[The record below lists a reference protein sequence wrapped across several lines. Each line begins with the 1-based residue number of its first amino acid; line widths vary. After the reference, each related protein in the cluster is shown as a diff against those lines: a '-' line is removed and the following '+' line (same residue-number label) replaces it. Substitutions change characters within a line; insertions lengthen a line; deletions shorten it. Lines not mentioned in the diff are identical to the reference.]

1 MNQAIIPTIV
11 VVLVIYFAAMVLIG
25 WMGRSKA
32 SNFEGYLSM
41 GRTGG
46 VLLLMGGAIGG
57 QIGNGFV
64 VGGAAEGAASGL
76 AGSAY
81 GIACALSLI
90 LVAIFLNNFIYNNG
104 YMSMADYTRQRYHS
118 EVPGTIYDLSTAISS
133 IGLIA
138 GQIMAG
144 KALFEALGL
153 PGTVGA
159 IAIAVVVLLYSQL
172 SGLWGAFAT
181 SVVQTGVIIVGLVA
195 TTLVLISRGAVSEM
209 SSAIQAGELASSSLD
224 MSGLSASGF
233 AAMMLP
239 LLFGMV
245 TDQPTYQRINS
256 AKSAKA
262 SGFAAMMLPL
272 LFGMVTDQPTYQR
285 INSAKSAK
293 ISKIACYLSCIIMIP
308 LALMPAFIG
317 SFGAYKYNASGN
329 SAFFDVILNELPAIV
344 CALII
349 AAVLAAVMSTID
361 CGLITMS
368 TVLTRDIWQ
377 GALHKNPSEKQL
389 KKITLV
395 INILFMGSS
404 TILALTSGSIL
415 GLLNS
420 VYSFLAAACFVP
432 FVGGIVWKRADAKSA
447 IAASIVGVLTVL
459 ISWIPGVTFPLGN
472 IIPSGLFPIIPSAIA
487 FILVGLFT
495 GNSNTVA
502 EQN

>member
-11 VVLVIYFAAMVLIG
+11 VVLVIYFAAMVVIG

-81 GIACALSLI
+81 GIACALSLV
-90 LVAIFLNNFIYNNG
+90 LVALFLNDFIYNNG

-195 TTLVLISRGAVSEM
+195 TTVVLISRGAIGEM
-209 SSAIQAGELASSSLD
+209 STAIQAGELASSSLD

-256 AKSAKA
+256 AKSA
-262 SGFAAMMLPL
+262 G
-272 LFGMVTDQPTYQR
+272 T
-285 INSAKSAK
+285 
-293 ISKIACYLSCIIMIP
+293 SKIACYLSCIIMIP

-404 TILALTSGSIL
+404 TILALSSGSIL

-432 FVGGIVWKRADAKSA
+432 FVGGIVWKRADARSA
-447 IAASIVGVLTVL
+447 IAASVVGVLTVL

-495 GNSNTVA
+495 GNRSTAA
-502 EQN
+502 ERN

>member
-1 MNQAIIPTIV
+1 MNQGIITTIV
-11 VVLVIYFAAMVLIG
+11 VVLVIYFAAMVVIG

-81 GIACALSLI
+81 GIACALSLV
-90 LVAIFLNNFIYNNG
+90 LVALFLNNFIYNNG

-195 TTLVLISRGAVSEM
+195 TTVVLISRGAVSEM

-256 AKSAKA
+256 AKSAR
-262 SGFAAMMLPL
+262 
-272 LFGMVTDQPTYQR
+272 T
-285 INSAKSAK
+285 
-293 ISKIACYLSCIIMIP
+293 SKIACYLSCIIMIP

-329 SAFFDVILNELPAIV
+329 SAFFDVILNELPALV

-404 TILALTSGSIL
+404 TILALSSGSIL

-432 FVGGIVWKRADAKSA
+432 FVGGIVWKRADARSA
-447 IAASIVGVLTVL
+447 IAASVVGVLTVL

-495 GNSNTVA
+495 GNRSTAA
-502 EQN
+502 ERN

>member
-11 VVLVIYFAAMVLIG
+11 VVLVIYFAAMVFIG

-90 LVAIFLNNFIYNNG
+90 LVALFLNDFIYNNG

-195 TTLVLISRGAVSEM
+195 TTIVLISRGAIGEM
-209 SSAIQAGELASSSLD
+209 NTAIQAGELAGSSLD

-256 AKSAKA
+256 AKSA
-262 SGFAAMMLPL
+262 G
-272 LFGMVTDQPTYQR
+272 T
-285 INSAKSAK
+285 
-293 ISKIACYLSCIIMIP
+293 SKIACYLSCIIMIP

-404 TILALTSGSIL
+404 TILALSSGSIL

-432 FVGGIVWKRADAKSA
+432 FVGGIVWKKADAKSA
-447 IAASIVGVLTVL
+447 IAASVVGVLTVL

-472 IIPSGLFPIIPSAIA
+472 IIPSGLFPIIPSAMA
-487 FILVGLFT
+487 FILIGLFT
-495 GNSNTVA
+495 GSSNRTA
-502 EQN
+502 ERN

>member
-1 MNQAIIPTIV
+1 MSLQTHGGKENSFMNQAIIPTIV

-256 AKSAKA
+256 AKSAK
-262 SGFAAMMLPL
+262 
-272 LFGMVTDQPTYQR
+272 
-285 INSAKSAK
+285 

-317 SFGAYKYNASGN
+317 SFGAYKYNASGS

-495 GNSNTVA
+495 GNRSTAA
-502 EQN
+502 ERN

>member
-1 MNQAIIPTIV
+1 MFLQIHGGKENSFMNQAIIPTIV
-11 VVLVIYFAAMVLIG
+11 VVLVIYFAAMVFIG

-64 VGGAAEGAASGL
+64 VGGAAEGATSGL

-90 LVAIFLNNFIYNNG
+90 LVALFLNDFIYNNG

-195 TTLVLISRGAVSEM
+195 TTIVLISRGAIGEM
-209 SSAIQAGELASSSLD
+209 NTAIQAGELAGSSLD

-256 AKSAKA
+256 AKSA
-262 SGFAAMMLPL
+262 G
-272 LFGMVTDQPTYQR
+272 T
-285 INSAKSAK
+285 
-293 ISKIACYLSCIIMIP
+293 SKIACYLSCIIMIP

-404 TILALTSGSIL
+404 TILALSSGSIL

-432 FVGGIVWKRADAKSA
+432 FVGGIVWKKADAKSA
-447 IAASIVGVLTVL
+447 IAASVVGVLTVL

-472 IIPSGLFPIIPSAIA
+472 IIPSGLFPIIPSAMA

-495 GNSNTVA
+495 GSSNRTA
-502 EQN
+502 ERN

>member
-1 MNQAIIPTIV
+1 MFLQIHGGKENSFMNQAIIPTIV
-11 VVLVIYFAAMVLIG
+11 VVLVIYFAAMVFIG

-76 AGSAY
+76 AGSDY

-90 LVAIFLNNFIYNNG
+90 LVALFLNDFIYNNG

-195 TTLVLISRGAVSEM
+195 TTIVLISKGAVGEM
-209 SSAIQAGELASSSLD
+209 STAIQAGELAGSSLD
-224 MSGLSASGF
+224 MSGLS
-233 AAMMLP
+233 
-239 LLFGMV
+239 
-245 TDQPTYQRINS
+245 
-256 AKSAKA
+256 A

-344 CALII
+344 CAFII

-404 TILALTSGSIL
+404 TILALSSGSIL

-432 FVGGIVWKRADAKSA
+432 FVGGIIWKRADAKSA
-447 IAASIVGVLTVL
+447 IAASVVGVLTVL

-487 FILVGLFT
+487 FVLVGLFT
-495 GNSNTVA
+495 GSSNTAA
-502 EQN
+502 ERN

>member
-1 MNQAIIPTIV
+1 MNQAIITTIV
-11 VVLVIYFAAMVLIG
+11 VVLVIYFAAMVFIG

-90 LVAIFLNNFIYNNG
+90 LVALFLNDFIYNNG

-195 TTLVLISRGAVSEM
+195 TTIVLISKGAVGEM
-209 SSAIQAGELASSSLD
+209 STAIQAGELAGSSLD
-224 MSGLSASGF
+224 MSGLS
-233 AAMMLP
+233 
-239 LLFGMV
+239 
-245 TDQPTYQRINS
+245 
-256 AKSAKA
+256 A

-432 FVGGIVWKRADAKSA
+432 FVGGIIWKRADAKSA
-447 IAASIVGVLTVL
+447 IAASVVGVLTVL

-487 FILVGLFT
+487 FVLVGLFT
-495 GNSNTVA
+495 GSSNTAA
-502 EQN
+502 ERN

>member
-1 MNQAIIPTIV
+1 MFLRIHGGRENSFMNQGIITTIV
-11 VVLVIYFAAMVLIG
+11 VVLVIYFAAMVVIG

-64 VGGAAEGAASGL
+64 VGGAAEGATSGL

-81 GIACALSLI
+81 GIACALSLV
-90 LVAIFLNNFIYNNG
+90 LVALFLNNFIYNNG

-118 EVPGTIYDLSTAISS
+118 EIPGTIYDLSTAISS

-195 TTLVLISRGAVSEM
+195 TTIVLISRGAVGEM

-256 AKSAKA
+256 AKSAR
-262 SGFAAMMLPL
+262 
-272 LFGMVTDQPTYQR
+272 T
-285 INSAKSAK
+285 
-293 ISKIACYLSCIIMIP
+293 SKIACYLSCIIMIP

-349 AAVLAAVMSTID
+349 SAVLAAVMSTID

-377 GALHKNPSEKQL
+377 EALHKNPSEKQL

-404 TILALTSGSIL
+404 TILALSSGSIL

-432 FVGGIVWKRADAKSA
+432 FVGGIVWKRADARSA
-447 IAASIVGVLTVL
+447 IAASVVGVLTVL

-495 GNSNTVA
+495 GNRSTAA
-502 EQN
+502 ERN

>member
-1 MNQAIIPTIV
+1 MSLQTHGGKENSFMNQAIIPTIV

-256 AKSAKA
+256 AKSAK
-262 SGFAAMMLPL
+262 
-272 LFGMVTDQPTYQR
+272 
-285 INSAKSAK
+285 

-495 GNSNTVA
+495 GNRSTAA
-502 EQN
+502 ERN

>member
-1 MNQAIIPTIV
+1 MFLQIHGGKENSFMNQAIIPTIV
-11 VVLVIYFAAMVLIG
+11 VVLVIYFAAMVFIG

-81 GIACALSLI
+81 GIACDLSLI
-90 LVAIFLNNFIYNNG
+90 FVAIFLKEFIYKNG

-195 TTLVLISRGAVSEM
+195 TTIVLISKGAVGEM
-209 SSAIQAGELASSSLD
+209 STAIQAGELAGSSLD
-224 MSGLSASGF
+224 MSGLS
-233 AAMMLP
+233 
-239 LLFGMV
+239 
-245 TDQPTYQRINS
+245 
-256 AKSAKA
+256 A

-404 TILALTSGSIL
+404 TILALSSGSIL

-432 FVGGIVWKRADAKSA
+432 FVGGIIWKRADAKSA
-447 IAASIVGVLTVL
+447 IAASVVGVLTVL

-487 FILVGLFT
+487 FVLVGLFT
-495 GNSNTVA
+495 GSSNTAA
-502 EQN
+502 ERN

>member
-1 MNQAIIPTIV
+1 MFLQIHGGKENSFMNQAIIPTIV
-11 VVLVIYFAAMVLIG
+11 VVLVIYFAAMVFIG

-64 VGGAAEGAASGL
+64 VGGAAEGATSGL

-81 GIACALSLI
+81 GIACALSLV
-90 LVAIFLNNFIYNNG
+90 LVALFLNDFIYNNG

-118 EVPGTIYDLSTAISS
+118 EVPGTIYDLSTAVSS

-195 TTLVLISRGAVSEM
+195 TTLVLISRGAISEM
-209 SSAIQAGELASSSLD
+209 STAIQAGELASSSLD

-245 TDQPTYQRINS
+245 TDQPTYQR
-256 AKSAKA
+256 
-262 SGFAAMMLPL
+262 
-272 LFGMVTDQPTYQR
+272 V
-285 INSAKSAK
+285 NSAKSAK

-329 SAFFDVILNELPAIV
+329 SALFDVILNELPAIV

-404 TILALTSGSIL
+404 TILALSSGSIL

-432 FVGGIVWKRADAKSA
+432 FVGGIVWKRADARSA
-447 IAASIVGVLTVL
+447 MAASVVGVLTVL

-495 GNSNTVA
+495 GNSNTA
-502 EQN
+502 DERN

>member
-1 MNQAIIPTIV
+1 MFLQIHGGKENSFMNQAIIPTIV
-11 VVLVIYFAAMVLIG
+11 VVLVIYFAAMVFIG

-90 LVAIFLNNFIYNNG
+90 LVALFLNDFIYNNG

-195 TTLVLISRGAVSEM
+195 TTIVLISKGAVGEM
-209 SSAIQAGELASSSLD
+209 STAIQAGELAGSSLD
-224 MSGLSASGF
+224 MSGLS
-233 AAMMLP
+233 
-239 LLFGMV
+239 
-245 TDQPTYQRINS
+245 
-256 AKSAKA
+256 A

-404 TILALTSGSIL
+404 TILALSSGSIL

-432 FVGGIVWKRADAKSA
+432 FVGGIVWKKADAKSA
-447 IAASIVGVLTVL
+447 IAASVVGVLTVL

-472 IIPSGLFPIIPSAIA
+472 IIPSGLFPIIPSAMA

-495 GNSNTVA
+495 GSSNRTA
-502 EQN
+502 ERN

>member
-1 MNQAIIPTIV
+1 MNAMIPTIV
-11 VVLVIYFAAMVLIG
+11 IVLVIYFAAMVAIG

-41 GRTGG
+41 GRSAG

-64 VGGAAEGAASGL
+64 VGGAAEGSVSGL
-76 AGSAY
+76 AGAAY
-81 GIACALSLI
+81 GIACALSTV
-90 LVAIFLNNFIYNNG
+90 LVAVFLNNFIYNNG
-104 YMSMADYTRQRYHS
+104 YMSMADYTRKRYHN
-118 EVPGTIYDLSTAISS
+118 EIPGTIYDLSTAISS

-153 PGTVGA
+153 PGNVGA

-181 SVVQTGVIIVGLVA
+181 SVIQTGVILVGLVS
-195 TTLVLISRGAVSEM
+195 TTIILLSRGALGDM
-209 SSAIQAGELASSSLD
+209 NTAIEAGTIAKSSLD
-224 MSGLSASGF
+224 FSGLSAAGF
-233 AAMMLP
+233 AGMMLP
-239 LLFGMV
+239 LLLGMV
-245 TDQPTYQRINS
+245 TDQPSYQRINS
-256 AKSAKA
+256 AKTA
-262 SGFAAMMLPL
+262 
-272 LFGMVTDQPTYQR
+272 R
-285 INSAKSAK
+285 ISR
-293 ISKIACYLSCIIMIP
+293 IACYLSCIVMIP

-317 SFGAYKYNASGN
+317 SYGAFKYGVSGS
-329 SAFFDVILNELPAIV
+329 SAFFDVILMELPAIV

-377 GALHKNPSEKQL
+377 GTLKKNPTEAQL
-389 KKITLV
+389 KKITLAV
-395 INILFMGSS
+395 NIGFMFTS
-404 TILALTSGSIL
+404 TALALSASSIL

-432 FVGGIVWKRADAKSA
+432 FVGGVAWKKGTAGGAV
-447 IAASIVGVLTVL
+447 AASVAGIATVL
-459 ISWIPGVTFPLGN
+459 ISWIPGVVFPFGN
-472 IIPSGLFPIIPSAIA
+472 IIPGSIFPIIPSAIA
-487 FILVGLFT
+487 YIIVSLCT
-495 GNSNTVA
+495 KNA
-502 EQN
+502 EAAAV

>member
-1 MNQAIIPTIV
+1 MFLQIHGGKENSFMNQAIIPTIV
-11 VVLVIYFAAMVLIG
+11 VVLVIYFAAMVFIG

-90 LVAIFLNNFIYNNG
+90 LVALFLNDFIYNNG

-195 TTLVLISRGAVSEM
+195 TTIVLISKGAVGEM
-209 SSAIQAGELASSSLD
+209 STAIQAGELAGSSLD
-224 MSGLSASGF
+224 MSGLS
-233 AAMMLP
+233 
-239 LLFGMV
+239 
-245 TDQPTYQRINS
+245 
-256 AKSAKA
+256 A

-368 TVLTRDIWQ
+368 TVLTRDIWL

-404 TILALTSGSIL
+404 TILALSSGSIL

-432 FVGGIVWKRADAKSA
+432 FVGGIIWKRADAKSA
-447 IAASIVGVLTVL
+447 IAASVVGVLTVL

-487 FILVGLFT
+487 FVLVGLFT
-495 GNSNTVA
+495 GSSNTAA
-502 EQN
+502 ERN

>member
-1 MNQAIIPTIV
+1 MSSMIPVIV
-11 VVLVIYFAAMVLIG
+11 VVLVIYFAAMVVIG
-25 WMGRSKA
+25 FMGRDKA

-64 VGGAAEGAASGL
+64 VGGAEQGAAVGM
-76 AGSAY
+76 AGAAY
-81 GIACALSLI
+81 GIACALTLI
-90 LVAIFLNNFIYNNG
+90 LVALCLNNFIYNNN
-104 YMSMADYTRQRYHS
+104 YLSLADYTKKRYHNDI
-118 EVPGTIYDLSTAISS
+118 PGTIYDLSTAVSS

-153 PGTVGA
+153 SGTVGA
-159 IAIAVVVLLYSQL
+159 IAISVVVLLYSQM

-181 SVVQTGVIIVGLVA
+181 SVVQTAVIAVGLITTTVVLVGHGAWGELQTAVA
-195 TTLVLISRGAVSEM
+195 
-209 SSAIQAGELASSSLD
+209 AGEIPSSSVD
-224 MSGLSASGF
+224 FSGMDYAGY

-245 TDQPTYQRINS
+245 TDQPTYQRISS
-256 AKSAKA
+256 AKSAKT
-262 SGFAAMMLPL
+262 S
-272 LFGMVTDQPTYQR
+272 R
-285 INSAKSAK
+285 
-293 ISKIACYLSCIIMIP
+293 IACYLSCIIMIP

-317 SFGAYKYNASGN
+317 SYGSFKYGATGS

-344 CALII
+344 CAIII

-377 GALHKNPSEKQL
+377 GVLKKTPSEAQL
-389 KKITLV
+389 KKITLGV
-395 INILFMGSS
+395 NIAFMGVS
-404 TILALTSGSIL
+404 TILALMSSSIL

-432 FVGGIVWKRADAKSA
+432 FVGGIFWKRGNTAGAV
-447 IAASIVGVLTVL
+447 AASVVGVAAVV
-459 ISWIPGVTFPLGN
+459 IDWIPGVVYPLGS
-472 IIPSGLFPIIPSAIA
+472 IIPASLFPIIPSA
-487 FILVGLFT
+487 
-495 GNSNTVA
+495 VA
-502 EQN
+502 YVVISLCTKAPTAVEA

>member
-1 MNQAIIPTIV
+1 MFLQIHGGKENSFMNQAIIPTIV
-11 VVLVIYFAAMVLIG
+11 VVLVIYFAAMVFIG

-64 VGGAAEGAASGL
+64 VGGAAEGATSGL

-81 GIACALSLI
+81 GIACALSLV
-90 LVAIFLNNFIYNNG
+90 LVALFLNDFIYNNG

-118 EVPGTIYDLSTAISS
+118 EVPGTIYDLSTAVSS

-195 TTLVLISRGAVSEM
+195 TTLVLISRCAISEM
-209 SSAIQAGELASSSLD
+209 STAIQAGELASSSLD

-245 TDQPTYQRINS
+245 TDQPTYQR
-256 AKSAKA
+256 
-262 SGFAAMMLPL
+262 
-272 LFGMVTDQPTYQR
+272 V
-285 INSAKSAK
+285 NSAKSAK

-404 TILALTSGSIL
+404 TILALSSGSIL

-432 FVGGIVWKRADAKSA
+432 FVGGIVWKRADARSA
-447 IAASIVGVLTVL
+447 MAASVVGVLTVL

-495 GNSNTVA
+495 GNSNTA
-502 EQN
+502 DERN

>member
-1 MNQAIIPTIV
+1 MNSSIIPTIV

-64 VGGAAEGAASGL
+64 VGGAAEGAVSGL

-90 LVAIFLNNFIYNNG
+90 LVAIFLNNFIYNNN

-153 PGTVGA
+153 PGVVGA
-159 IAIAVVVLLYSQL
+159 VSIAVVVLLYSQL

-195 TTLVLISRGAVSEM
+195 TTIVLIAKGAYGDM
-209 SSAIQAGELASSSLD
+209 SAAIDAGELASSSLD
-224 MSGLSASGF
+224 MSGLSA
-233 AAMMLP
+233 A
-239 LLFGMV
+239 
-245 TDQPTYQRINS
+245 
-256 AKSAKA
+256 
-262 SGFAAMMLPL
+262 GFAAMMLPL

-293 ISKIACYLSCIIMIP
+293 ISRIACYLSCIIMIP

-317 SFGAYKYNASGN
+317 SYGAYKYGASGN

-404 TILALTSGSIL
+404 TILALSSGSIL

-432 FVGGIVWKRADAKSA
+432 FVGGIIWKRADARSA
-447 IAASIVGVLTVL
+447 IAASVVGVLTVL
-459 ISWIPGVTFPLGN
+459 ISWIPGVVFPFGN

-487 FILVGLFT
+487 FFLVSLILPAKSDAAK
-495 GNSNTVA
+495 N
-502 EQN
+502 

>member
-1 MNQAIIPTIV
+1 MFLQIHGGKENSFMNQAIIPTIV
-11 VVLVIYFAAMVLIG
+11 VVLVIYFAAMVFIG

-64 VGGAAEGAASGL
+64 VGGAAEGATSGL

-81 GIACALSLI
+81 GIACALSLV
-90 LVAIFLNNFIYNNG
+90 LVALFLNDFIYNNG

-118 EVPGTIYDLSTAISS
+118 EVPGTIYDLSTAVSS

-195 TTLVLISRGAVSEM
+195 TTLVLISRGAISEM
-209 SSAIQAGELASSSLD
+209 STAIQAGELASSSLD

-245 TDQPTYQRINS
+245 TDQPTYQR
-256 AKSAKA
+256 
-262 SGFAAMMLPL
+262 
-272 LFGMVTDQPTYQR
+272 V
-285 INSAKSAK
+285 NSAKSAK

-404 TILALTSGSIL
+404 TILALSSGSIL

-432 FVGGIVWKRADAKSA
+432 FVGGIVWKRADARSA
-447 IAASIVGVLTVL
+447 MAASVVGVLTVL